1 MNEEYLKQAKAKAEE
16 MAKARGETFDVRL
29 FITGVSERAAQL
41 AKGYRRL
48 LPSLPDDHTPYLDV
62 ALQEVAAGKLL
73 ITRRKGGAAQEGKPV
88 AVEITEVGN

>member
-1 MNEEYLKQAKAKAEE
+1 MNDEYLKQAKAKAEE
-16 MAKARGETFDVRL
+16 MAAARGETFDVRL

-48 LPSLPDDHTPYLDV
+48 LPTLPDDHTPYLDV

-73 ITRRKGGAAQEGKPV
+73 ITRRQGMADQDSKAV
-88 AVEITEVGN
+88 AVEITEIGD